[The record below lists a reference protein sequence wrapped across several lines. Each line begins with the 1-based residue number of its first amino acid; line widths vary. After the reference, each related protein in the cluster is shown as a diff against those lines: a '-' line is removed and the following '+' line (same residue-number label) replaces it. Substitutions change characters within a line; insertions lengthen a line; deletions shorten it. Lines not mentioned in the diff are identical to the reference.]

1 MTTLA
6 ALRRRLRQ
14 PASDTRAK
22 VLQRFFRTGPGEYGE
37 GDIFLGVTVPQTR
50 AVARQFADLALADVA
65 RLLSSAIHEER
76 LCALLILVH
85 RFQAGDE
92 REQSRIFRFYLR
104 HLRQVNNWDLVD
116 LSADKIVGA
125 HLVGRSTAP
134 LARLAQSRNVWER
147 RIAIVA
153 TFAFIRI
160 GRFRPTL
167 ALAQRLIPDRHDLI
181 QKAVGWMLREV
192 GKRDAVALESWLR
205 PRYQKMSRTMLRY
218 AIERFSPARR
228 RAYLVGTI

>member
-160 GRFRPTL
+160 G
-167 ALAQRLIPDRHDLI
+167 
-181 QKAVGWMLREV
+181 
-192 GKRDAVALESWLR
+192 
-205 PRYQKMSRTMLRY
+205 
-218 AIERFSPARR
+218 
-228 RAYLVGTI
+228 